1 MSADP
6 GRQRGHGGVLQVEW
20 AAVSGVW
27 VQGA

>member
-1 MSADP
+1 VSADP
-6 GRQRGHGGVLQVEW
+6 GRQRGHGGVVQVEW